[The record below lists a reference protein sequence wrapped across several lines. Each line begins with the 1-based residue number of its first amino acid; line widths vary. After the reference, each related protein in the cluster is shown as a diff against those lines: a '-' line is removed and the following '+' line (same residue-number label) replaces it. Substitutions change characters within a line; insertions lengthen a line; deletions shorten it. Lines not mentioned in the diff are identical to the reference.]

1 MGATPPGGRS
11 IGLVKGLRNRRLG
24 RVSYQFYNFLHLVG
38 MAGLLAGYG
47 ALLARAVLAPENKP
61 IRVWG
66 AVLSGLGLVLL
77 LVAGFGMQAKGGWGW
92 PLWLL
97 LKIVIWIVLGFLLS
111 VINKRPEYNKGL
123 WALVL
128 ALVVVVLWL
137 GQYKPAF

>member
-1 MGATPPGGRS
+1 M
-11 IGLVKGLRNRRLG
+11 
-24 RVSYQFYNFLHLVG
+24 SYQFYNFLHLVG
-38 MAGLLAGYG
+38 MTGLLTGYG

-66 AVLSGLGLVLL
+66 AILSGLGLVLL